1 MPFHRFI
8 RAFRLA
14 FIVLFTLV
22 DVGTILYNVRGQT
35 YFLMINCTILS
46 LEEASA
52 NIISSLPYKCYSL
65 FQVINDGQSTTSY
78 AGHAF
83 GGLAGVLVGTIL
95 LENRKVNSMSH
106 PLIDFDLD
114 FKREQIRP

>member
-22 DVGTILYNVRGQT
+22 DVGTILYNVRVQKVK
-35 YFLMINCTILS
+35 LS
-46 LEEASA
+46 RTFISHGEASVRFV
-52 NIISSLPYKCYSL
+52 SQL
-65 FQVINDGQSTTSY
+65 FFLCNSFLQVIKGGHSTTSY

-95 LENRKVNSMSH
+95 LENRKVKN
-106 PLIDFDLD
+106 
-114 FKREQIRP
+114 K